1 VSPPAVAVPAESSR
15 NPAWFGCN
23 STAECTLMRDPIC
36 YIVAANVAYTDEI
49 ADWVR
54 EHDPRA
60 SAAASCT
67 RNDLA
72 GFPYAAVCV
81 DNRCL
86 TQRTD
91 LAGKGLE

>member
-1 VSPPAVAVPAESSR
+1 
-15 NPAWFGCN
+15 
-23 STAECTLMRDPIC
+23 MRDPIC
-36 YIVAANVAYTDEI
+36 YIVAANAAYTDEI

-60 SAAASCT
+60 RRPQSCS
-67 RNDLA
+67 RNDLD

-81 DNRCL
+81 DSRCL

-91 LAGKGLE
+91 ISDQDPE